1 MVHGLMVCR
10 AVQLP
15 DQARA
20 EPLPCTSLRFLQQG
34 GCARGR
40 VGEAG
45 NLQGARTKLAAKN
58 SFCSSA
64 PALAADHKFLCKRHF
79 EL

>member
-1 MVHGLMVCR
+1 MVHGLMFCR

-45 NLQGARTKLAAKN
+45 NLQGARTKLAAKTV
-58 SFCSSA
+58 FAQTC
-64 PALAADHKFLCKRHF
+64 PR
-79 EL
+79 